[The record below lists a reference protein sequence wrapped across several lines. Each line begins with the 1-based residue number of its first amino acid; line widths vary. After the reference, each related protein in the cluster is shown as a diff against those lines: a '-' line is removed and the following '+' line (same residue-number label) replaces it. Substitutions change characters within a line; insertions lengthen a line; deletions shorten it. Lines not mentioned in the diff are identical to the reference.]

1 MPSKGFLQKNFFAPT
16 HSKASTFLAQAVLAE
31 CQFIAY
37 EQGLQQEC
45 LGGIVIFRTK
55 MTTRGGR
62 AQFAHAEWPGE
73 MDSIWMLG
81 REDGSRAFL
90 LKNFFARTSFGPTP

>member
-62 AQFAHAEWPGE
+62 AQFEHAEWPGE
-73 MDSIWMLG
+73 MDSI
-81 REDGSRAFL
+81 DGKR
-90 LKNFFARTSFGPTP
+90 